1 MSRRQERVNKQD
13 LRALVEASA
22 DLERQDVRKLE
33 EGELDNVSGAMPS
46 IGIGIIGFFPTTP
59 PDQQIL

>member
-1 MSRRQERVNKQD
+1 MSRRQERVSKQN

-33 EGELDNVSGAMPS
+33 DGELDDVSGALPS
-46 IGIGIIGFFPTTP
+46 IGIGIIGFFPIP
-59 PDQQIL
+59 PVDQV